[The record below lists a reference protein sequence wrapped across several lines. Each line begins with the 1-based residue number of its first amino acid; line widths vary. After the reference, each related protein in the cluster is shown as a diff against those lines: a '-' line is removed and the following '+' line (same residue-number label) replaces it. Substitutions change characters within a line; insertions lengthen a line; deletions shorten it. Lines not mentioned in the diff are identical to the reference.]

1 MLCLVDFYFFD
12 YYLFSKDFSCCE
24 ILFYFNCL
32 FSGKVQPSLTCY
44 IWLIFTS
51 STTIFFSRIFLVCEI
66 LFYFN
71 CLFSGK
77 VQPSLTCYVWLI
89 FTSSTSIF
97 FSRIFLVCE
106 IIFCLFSGKVQPSL
120 TFNKLIFL
128 VWLVTTLRLFP
139 FLKVFLVCGIFY
151 YIKMARF
158 CPRTQ

>member
-12 YYLFSKDFSCCE
+12 FYLFSKDFSCCE

-51 STTIFFSRIFLVCEI
+51 STTIFFSRIFLVCKI

-97 FSRIFLVCE
+97 FQGFFLFVKFSFVC
-106 IIFCLFSGKVQPSL
+106 
-120 TFNKLIFL
+120 L
-128 VWLVTTLRLFP
+128 V
-139 FLKVFLVCGIFY
+139 
-151 YIKMARF
+151 ARF
-158 CPRTQ
+158 SPRSHLTS